1 MPNAPTNSLFAR
13 RAGIPLVL
21 AAVCFL
27 VYAPTF
33 SYPFVNYDD
42 PVFVVDNPH
51 VNQGLTADGVRW
63 ALGIHGPSQ
72 YHPLTWLS
80 HMLDVQLFGLAPGA
94 HHAVNVVIHAL
105 TTVLLYHFLLT
116 MTGAACRSAAV
127 AALFGWHPTR
137 VEAVAWI
144 AERKELLC
152 ALLVIVTLI
161 AYARYARRRGWRRYA
176 WVVVAYALA
185 LASKPMAITV
195 PVLLLLLNYWPLA
208 RFAQASAGG
217 ADAPRPRA
225 AIVLLDKLPLLL
237 MALASCVLSYLAQL
251 DANAVASLAD
261 VSLTARIGNAIVS
274 CVRYLRMA
282 VVPTSLACFYPRQPW
297 QPWQVIACAA
307 VLAAITVGV
316 IYSRKRYAIVGWGW
330 YLIALAPAI
339 GILQV
344 GEQAM
349 ADRYAYLPLIGV
361 FVMVVWALA
370 EAAGRWPRAR
380 GAVPIACTVVLAG
393 YVGITARQVTY
404 WRSDEALFAHAVA
417 VTRDNDIAEHLLGVA
432 LAGQGRLDEAAAHYA
447 RAAAAN
453 PRFIGPRLNLGILA
467 DQRGDFAASERWLGE
482 ALTIE
487 PKHYR
492 ARFALA
498 NLRLHEGRP
507 RDAANLFEQLADQ
520 SPQDLA
526 ARVNLGAALE
536 MLGDRAGA
544 EGAYRAALKIDPDD
558 ADARANLDAL
568 LKRGAPQP

>member
-1 MPNAPTNSLFAR
+1 
-13 RAGIPLVL
+13 
-21 AAVCFL
+21 
-27 VYAPTF
+27 
-33 SYPFVNYDD
+33 
-42 PVFVVDNPH
+42 
-51 VNQGLTADGVRW
+51 
-63 ALGIHGPSQ
+63 
-72 YHPLTWLS
+72 
-80 HMLDVQLFGLAPGA
+80 
-94 HHAVNVVIHAL
+94 
-105 TTVLLYHFLLT
+105 
-116 MTGAACRSAAV
+116 MTGAAWRSAAV

-152 ALLVIVTLI
+152 ALFVIVTLI
-161 AYARYARRRGWRRYA
+161 AYARYVRRPGWRRYA

-195 PVLLLLLNYWPLA
+195 PVLLLLLDYWPLA
-208 RFAQASAGG
+208 RLARAG
-217 ADAPRPRA
+217 ADGVDARRPRA
-225 AIVLLDKLPLLL
+225 AIVLLDKLPLVL

-282 VVPTSLACFYPRQPW
+282 VVPTNLACFYPRQAW

-307 VLAAITVGV
+307 LLAAITVGV
-316 IYSRKRYAIVGWGW
+316 ICSRRAYAIAGWAW

-349 ADRYAYLPLIGV
+349 ADRYTYLPLIGV
-361 FVMVVWALA
+361 FVMAVWALA
-370 EAAGRWPRAR
+370 GAAGRWTGGQSAI
-380 GAVPIACTVVLAG
+380 AIACAAGLTVYAG
-393 YVGITARQVTY
+393 TTARQVTY
-404 WRSDEALFAHAVA
+404 WRSDEALFGRAVA
-417 VTRDNDIAEHLLGVA
+417 VTRDNYVAEHLLGVA
-432 LAGQGRLDEAAAHYA
+432 LAGQGRPDEAAAHYA

-453 PRFIGPRLNLGILA
+453 PHFIGPRLNLGILA

-482 ALTIE
+482 ALKIE
-487 PKHYR
+487 PKNYR

-498 NLRLHEGRP
+498 NLRLHQGRP
-507 RDAANLFEQLADQ
+507 RDAANLFDQLADQ

-544 EGAYRAALKIDPDD
+544 DAAYRAALKIDPND
-558 ADARANLDAL
+558 ADAKANLDAL
-568 LKRGAPQP
+568 LAAPPSPRVPPASGPSAP